1 MPTGSAHERVV
12 NEIVN
17 GEVVAQQSFPCRCM
31 QGEDHLAAGSS
42 WGDDGAPD
50 DDDNDEDFAGSE
62 EIWLSS
68 GMDEDYDF
76 RPTKDR

>member
-1 MPTGSAHERVV
+1 
-12 NEIVN
+12 
-17 GEVVAQQSFPCRCM
+17 M